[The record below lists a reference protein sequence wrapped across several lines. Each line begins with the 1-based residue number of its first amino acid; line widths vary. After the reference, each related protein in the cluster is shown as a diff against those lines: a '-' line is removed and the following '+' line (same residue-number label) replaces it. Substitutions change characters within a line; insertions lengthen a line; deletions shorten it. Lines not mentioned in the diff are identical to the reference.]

1 MKWGNENASDSEI
14 WDALKV
20 AQAKEVVEGKDGQ
33 LDFML
38 EQNGKNLSGG
48 QRQRLTIARALVKKP
63 EILLQIAGVFSRLIE
78 RIHMFWL
85 LF

>member
-33 LDFML
+33 LDFSSSRTERTFPVDSVSVL
-38 EQNGKNLSGG
+38 PLP
-48 QRQRLTIARALVKKP
+48 AL
-63 EILLQIAGVFSRLIE
+63 L
-78 RIHMFWL
+78 
-85 LF
+85 